1 MGGMAQV
8 FGDSVHRKPGQIALK
23 YARAM
28 PGSSRKDYLEKQI
41 EGVARLLAR
50 VLGLRDG
57 GRAEEAR
64 AELEKGARTLLG
76 VAMSSLDRVD
86 VWTAVGL
93 LRTAAG
99 AETYARLLEAAAE
112 LDPERAG

>member
-1 MGGMAQV
+1 
-8 FGDSVHRKPGQIALK
+8 
-23 YARAM
+23 M
-28 PGSSRKDYLEKQI
+28 PGSTRKDSLERQI

-50 VLGLRDG
+50 VFGLRDG
-57 GRAEEAR
+57 GRVEEAS

-86 VWTAVGL
+86 VRTAVGL

-99 AETYARLLEAAAE
+99 AETYARLLEGAAD
-112 LDPERAG
+112 LDPDRAEGLRERARIIRECLEA